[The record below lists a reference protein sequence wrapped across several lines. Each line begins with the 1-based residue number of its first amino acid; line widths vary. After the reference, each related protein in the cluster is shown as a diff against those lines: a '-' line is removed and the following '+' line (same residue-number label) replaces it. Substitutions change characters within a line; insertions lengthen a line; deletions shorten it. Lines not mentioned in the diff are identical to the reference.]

1 MNSFATGV
9 DVPLSQMPAG
19 MAFDSAESGGSGGFG
34 DIGKALL
41 GGLGKGVLG
50 ALSSGGSSGTSGSG
64 RSSTPYTDRTKD
76 LLAVLISQAV
86 DAFASPES
94 TIS

>member
-1 MNSFATGV
+1 MNSFAAGV
-9 DVPLSQMPAG
+9 DVPVSQMPAG
-19 MAFDSAESGGSGGFG
+19 MAFDGAGSGGSGG
-34 DIGKALL
+34 IGSALL
-41 GGLGKGVLG
+41 GGLGKGILG
-50 ALSSGGSSGTSGSG
+50 ALSGGSSGASSSG

-76 LLAVLISQAV
+76 LLTVLISQAV